1 MLSGVSIVG
10 RLPSSSPR
18 GAPVDQVAEGR
29 RSRGE
34 GRPLWLLGPT
44 GPGPGPSGPG
54 IHVGRLDRSSHD
66 VITSQISPRTQ
77 RNPFSEFLR
86 ATAFQF
92 VAATNGTGCV
102 ASCLDRAEKRPRIRL
117 NFQRREEVGG
127 RQIQSG
133 AVSNSTKKR
142 LVGTQERQ
150 EELAR
155 SNGNLNE
162 ARPQV

>member
-1 MLSGVSIVG
+1 MT
-10 RLPSSSPR
+10 
-18 GAPVDQVAEGR
+18 GACCQA
-29 RSRGE
+29 SA
-34 GRPLWLLGPT
+34 LLG
-44 GPGPGPSGPG
+44 
-54 IHVGRLDRSSHD
+54 
-66 VITSQISPRTQ
+66 
-77 RNPFSEFLR
+77 
-86 ATAFQF
+86 
-92 VAATNGTGCV
+92 
-102 ASCLDRAEKRPRIRL
+102 ASLPAEKRPRIRL